1 MKSKK
6 VYIGISIGAI
16 LVICIIVAGIFY
28 IKTKNKDVE
37 QADFIKNIT
46 NEDTKEAM
54 EITEEKD
61 EAKEIT
67 NEVKSEEA
75 DQGETKQEE
84 VKKDNTKQKE
94 TKKVEEKKEIIVTDM
109 KKTLYVKATSLNV
122 RSGPS
127 TSDGKIGAYKNAA
140 EVTVTGKVKDS
151 TWYRVS
157 YNGKVGYVDSTYLTE
172 TKPVIE
178 EKSYEEEAV
187 STTGSTVSNLIVIN
201 SRNNTLRYYING
213 NLTRSYSCATGKS
226 SSATP
231 TGKFSVYNKI
241 VNRPYYKNNIP
252 GGDPRNPLGK
262 RWMGLDC
269 YGTQGTTYGI
279 HGTNN
284 EGSIGTNASHG
295 CIRMHNAEVESLYE
309 IVPVGTTVIIQ
320 NSGKSDKQIA
330 GDYGIVIY

>member
-6 VYIGISIGAI
+6 VYIGISVGAI
-16 LVICIIVAGIFY
+16 LVICIIVASIFY
-28 IKTKNKDVE
+28 IKTKNNHVE
-37 QADFIKNIT
+37 QADFTKNIT
-46 NEDTKEAM
+46 NENTKEAM

-127 TSDGKIGAYKNAA
+127 TSDSKIGAYKNAA

-213 NLTRSYSCATGKS
+213 NLTHSYSCATGKS

>member
-6 VYIGISIGAI
+6 VYIGISVGTI
-16 LVICIIVAGIFY
+16 LVICVVLASIFY
-28 IKTKNKDVE
+28 IETRSKDAK
-37 QADFIKNIT
+37 QADFTKNIT

-67 NEVKSEEA
+67 NEVKSEEIT
-75 DQGETKQEE
+75 QTETKQE
-84 VKKDNTKQKE
+84 DNTKQEESKN
-94 TKKVEEKKEIIVTDM
+94 VEKKKEIVVTDM

-127 TSDGKIGAYKNAA
+127 TSNSKIGAYKNAA

-157 YNGKVGYVDSTYLTE
+157 YNGKVGYVDSTYLSE
-172 TKPVIE
+172 TKPVVEVKESNNE
-178 EKSYEEEAV
+178 EVAV
-187 STTGSTVSNLIVIN
+187 ANTEGTVSNLIVIN
-201 SRNNTLRYYING
+201 SRNNTLRYYVNG

-241 VNRPYYKNNIP
+241 VDRPYYKTKIP
-252 GGDPRNPLGK
+252 GGDPRNPLGR

-279 HGTNN
+279 HGTND
-284 EGSIGTNASHG
+284 ESSIGSNASHG
-295 CIRMHNAEVESLYE
+295 CIRMHNADVESLYA
-309 IVPVGTTVIIQ
+309 IVPKGTTVIIQ
-320 NSGKSDKQIA
+320 NSSKSDKQIVA
-330 GDYGIVIY
+330 DYGITIY

>member
-1 MKSKK
+1 MATKKTTASKAVKATTTTAKADAKTEKVATVATKATEKVTAPVKAEATKK
-6 VYIGISIGAI
+6 VETKA
-16 LVICIIVAGIFY
+16 VETKVAPMA
-28 IKTKNKDVE
+28 TT
-37 QADFIKNIT
+37 A
-46 NEDTKEAM
+46 
-54 EITEEKD
+54 
-61 EAKEIT
+61 
-67 NEVKSEEA
+67 EVKAEP
-75 DQGETKQEE
+75 
-84 VKKDNTKQKE
+84 KKAE
-94 TKKVEEKKEIIVTDM
+94 KVEEKKEIIVTDM

-269 YGTQGTTYGI
+269 YERRDSENLRHRHRARHRHRRRRQGC
-279 HGTNN
+279 
-284 EGSIGTNASHG
+284 A
-295 CIRMHNAEVESLYE
+295 
-309 IVPVGTTVIIQ
+309 
-320 NSGKSDKQIA
+320 SGKGPGQRRPARGRGHVPHRSGRGGHQA
-330 GDYGIVIY
+330 HRGRST

>member
-1 MKSKK
+1 MMYMKSKK

-16 LVICIIVAGIFY
+16 LVICIIVASIFY

-37 QADFIKNIT
+37 QADFTKNIT

-127 TSDGKIGAYKNAA
+127 TSDSKIGAYKNAA

-151 TWYRVS
+151 VA
-157 YNGKVGYVDSTYLTE
+157 GED
-172 TKPVIE
+172 
-178 EKSYEEEAV
+178 
-187 STTGSTVSNLIVIN
+187 
-201 SRNNTLRYYING
+201 
-213 NLTRSYSCATGKS
+213 RSQSFTAFAT
-226 SSATP
+226 
-231 TGKFSVYNKI
+231 
-241 VNRPYYKNNIP
+241 NIP
-252 GGDPRNPLGK
+252 SLNDACYLFFPRHSHSITRDIHIDEVLVGFSQS
-262 RWMGLDC
+262 LD
-269 YGTQGTTYGI
+269 
-279 HGTNN
+279 
-284 EGSIGTNASHG
+284 ELVLS
-295 CIRMHNAEVESLYE
+295 VW
-309 IVPVGTTVIIQ
+309 
-320 NSGKSDKQIA
+320 
-330 GDYGIVIY
+330 

>member
-37 QADFIKNIT
+37 QADFTKNIT

-75 DQGETKQEE
+75 DQGETKQEK

-127 TSDGKIGAYKNAA
+127 TSDSKIGAYKNAA

-172 TKPVIE
+172 TKPVVE
-178 EKSYEEEAV
+178 EKSYEEEYV

-262 RWMGLDC
+262 RWMGL
-269 YGTQGTTYGI
+269 
-279 HGTNN
+279 
-284 EGSIGTNASHG
+284 EIGRAH
-295 CIRMHNAEVESLYE
+295 V
-309 IVPVGTTVIIQ
+309 
-320 NSGKSDKQIA
+320 
-330 GDYGIVIY
+330 

>member
-16 LVICIIVAGIFY
+16 LVICIIVASIFY

-37 QADFIKNIT
+37 QADFTKNIT

-75 DQGETKQEE
+75 DQGEIKQEE

-127 TSDGKIGAYKNAA
+127 TSDSKIGAYKNAA

-172 TKPVIE
+172 TKPVVE
-178 EKSYEEEAV
+178 EKSYEEEYV

-201 SRNNTLRYYING
+201 SRNNTLR
-213 NLTRSYSCATGKS
+213 
-226 SSATP
+226 
-231 TGKFSVYNKI
+231 
-241 VNRPYYKNNIP
+241 
-252 GGDPRNPLGK
+252 
-262 RWMGLDC
+262 
-269 YGTQGTTYGI
+269 
-279 HGTNN
+279 
-284 EGSIGTNASHG
+284 
-295 CIRMHNAEVESLYE
+295 
-309 IVPVGTTVIIQ
+309 
-320 NSGKSDKQIA
+320 
-330 GDYGIVIY
+330 